1 MKLSREARRQSKD
14 LFEMAHVD
22 GRLDENRLR
31 TIFDE
36 IAAKKPR
43 NYIQMLKFLARLV
56 RLEVSKYH
64 AKSQSASPLTEIKAR
79 EIQANLTEKFGR
91 ITAEFHHTPDL
102 IGGLRI
108 QLGSNVWDGSIKS
121 RLEAIKQ
128 S

>member
-1 MKLSREARRQSKD
+1 
-14 LFEMAHVD
+14 
-22 GRLDENRLR
+22 
-31 TIFDE
+31 
-36 IAAKKPR
+36 
-43 NYIQMLKFLARLV
+43 LV

-64 AKSQSASPLTEIKAR
+64 AKIQSASPLTEVKAR
-79 EIQANLTEKFGR
+79 EIQASLTEKFGR

>member
-31 TIFDE
+31 SIFDE
-36 IAAKKPR
+36 IATKKPR
-43 NYIQMLKFLARLV
+43 NYIQMLKFLTRLV
-56 RLEVSKYH
+56 RLEASKYH
-64 AKSQSASPLTEIKAR
+64 AKIQSASPLTEVKAR
-79 EIQANLTEKFGR
+79 EIQASLTEKFGR